1 MARIF
6 FRGRAYRGLSSP
18 TRPHFAA
25 PLFSTARRARFLA
38 FAAIESGPHL
48 RTGRSIPLMQCS
60 QHGEKCNEWFRT
72 GPLRFEVTMGKVVPR
87 QRRTLVTRNRYRL
100 WKAELL
106 LIPD

>member
-1 MARIF
+1 MAVRVSLISLRIC
-6 FRGRAYRGLSSP
+6 FRRPAVQGFSRLRRSRA
-18 TRPHFAA
+18 
-25 PLFSTARRARFLA
+25 ART
-38 FAAIESGPHL
+38 S

-72 GPLRFEVTMGKVVPR
+72 GPLRFEVTMRKVVPR